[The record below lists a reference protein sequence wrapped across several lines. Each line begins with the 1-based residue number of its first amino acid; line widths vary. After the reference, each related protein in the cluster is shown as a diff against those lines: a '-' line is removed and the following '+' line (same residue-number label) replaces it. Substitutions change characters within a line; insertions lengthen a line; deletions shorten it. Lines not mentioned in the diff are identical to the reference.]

1 MSDESSEQPVESQD
15 NDALSTPSLDDVV
28 PDDASEL
35 IEHDINALVAERDQ
49 FKDIAL
55 RLQADFENY
64 KKRVNTQLSDETNR
78 ATGRLVEAMLP
89 VLDAC
94 EAAYTHGV
102 EGVEPIWSALIATL
116 EKQGLVALDLL
127 DKPFDPANAEAVVL
141 EEGDGGESVV
151 VEVLRTGYEWKG
163 RVLRAAM
170 VKVKG

>member
-78 ATGRLVEAMLP
+78 ATGRLVEAIYG
-89 VLDAC
+89 
-94 EAAYTHGV
+94 AYFDTIHVFALHAGVGHDVGHG
-102 EGVEPIWSALIATL
+102 PS
-116 EKQGLVALDLL
+116 
-127 DKPFDPANAEAVVL
+127 
-141 EEGDGGESVV
+141 GGSSTVF
-151 VEVLRTGYEWKG
+151 RRRCDRADQKG
-163 RVLRAAM
+163 QPRP
-170 VKVKG
+170 G